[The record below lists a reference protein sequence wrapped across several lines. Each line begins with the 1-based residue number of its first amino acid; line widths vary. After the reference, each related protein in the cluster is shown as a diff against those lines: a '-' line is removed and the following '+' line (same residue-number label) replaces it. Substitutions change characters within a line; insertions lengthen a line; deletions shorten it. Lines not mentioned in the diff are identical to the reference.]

1 MNKTQLIKHI
11 SIIFNDHPLIFTT
24 GYASRIAFSLYP
36 EAKNHFY
43 MVGSMGMAAA
53 IGRGV
58 ASGFRSAKFPV
69 VVDGD
74 GAMLMGLHSLL
85 LEMEAGDKIL
95 HIVAND
101 CSYTSTG
108 GQGMPDSVQAIS
120 AFARAAGYCFVRDV
134 NADEATL
141 PSTLDSASAAVLEGG
156 SAFLNVYVES
166 GPPPQER
173 ISLTLPEVAKRFSNF
188 LHNEL

>member
-1 MNKTQLIKHI
+1 MNKTQLIKLI
-11 SIIFNDHPLIFTT
+11 SQNYNDHPLIFTT

-36 EAKNHFY
+36 EAQNHFY

-58 ASGFRSAKFPV
+58 ASGYKTSKFPI

-85 LEMEAGDKIL
+85 LELEAGDQIL
-95 HIVAND
+95 HIIAND

-108 GQGMPDSVQAIS
+108 GQGVPESVHSLS
-120 AFARAAGYCFVRDV
+120 AFARAAGYGYVRDMK
-134 NADEATL
+134 AEEDTL
-141 PSTLDSASAAVLEGG
+141 LSTLDEASATVLNGG
-156 SAFLNVYVES
+156 SAFLNVYVEA
-166 GPPPQER
+166 GPQPEQR
-173 ISLTLPEVAKRFSNF
+173 ISLTLPEVAKRFSAF
-188 LHNEL
+188 LKNRI

>member
-1 MNKTQLIKHI
+1 MNKTQLIKLI
-11 SIIFNDHPLIFTT
+11 SMKYNEHPLIFTT

-58 ASGFRSAKFPV
+58 ASGYKTTKFPV

-85 LEMEAGDKIL
+85 LELEAGDQIL
-95 HIVAND
+95 HIIAND

-108 GQGMPDSVQAIS
+108 GQMVPESVQSLS
-120 AFARAAGYCFVRDV
+120 AFARAAGYGFVRDMK
-134 NADEATL
+134 ADEVIL
-141 PSTLDSASAAVLEGG
+141 RSTFDEASAAVLEGG
-156 SAFLNVYVES
+156 SAFLNVYVEA
-166 GPPPQER
+166 GPQPEER
-173 ISLTLPEVAKRFSNF
+173 ISLTLPEVAKRFTDF
-188 LHNEL
+188 LQNRM